1 MRSSMAM
8 IGQHNMGSCQ
18 GKVAL
23 IVGGTRGIGRAT
35 VLALANEGATVVV
48 AGRSVE
54 TAAEVAAEA
63 TALGVKAEAIALDIA
78 HPEESRNAVS
88 GIVDRHGALDIL
100 VANAGIS
107 PYWIRPEKVTP
118 EMWDTLMDVNLRG
131 LFFAVQAGGMHMLEN
146 GGGSIVSVSSV
157 TAAVGVTRGMPYV
170 ASKGGL
176 DSMTRSLAIE
186 WADRGVRVNGV
197 APGYIATDM
206 THGMRDND
214 GLKQSLLDTVPM
226 GRFAEPE
233 EVASLIAFLASDSAS
248 YITGQT
254 MIVDGGFAAG
264 RDSSPKRSASVLSV
278 VNA

>member
-1 MRSSMAM
+1 
-8 IGQHNMGSCQ
+8 MGTCQ

-23 IVGGTRGIGRAT
+23 VVGGTRGIGRAT
-35 VLALANEGATVVV
+35 VLSLAAEGATVVV
-48 AGRSVE
+48 AGRSFE
-54 TAAEVAAEA
+54 TAGEVAEEA
-63 TALGVKAEAIALDIA
+63 AKLGVKAEAIALDIA
-78 HPEESRNAVS
+78 NPDDSHAAVEK
-88 GIVDRHGALDIL
+88 VVERHGALDIL
-100 VANAGIS
+100 IANAGIS
-107 PYWIRPEKVTP
+107 PYWTRAEKVTP

-131 LFFAVQAGGMHMLEN
+131 LFFAVQAGGMHMLKN

-157 TAAVGVTRGMPYV
+157 TAAIGVTRGLPYV
-170 ASKGGL
+170 ASKGGM

-214 GLKQSLLDTVPM
+214 ALKDALLDTVPL

-233 EVASLIAFLASDSAS
+233 EVAALITFLASDAAS

-254 MIVDGGFAAG
+254 MIADGGFAAG
-264 RDSSPKRSASVLSV
+264 RDASPKSRPHKSAS
-278 VNA
+278 